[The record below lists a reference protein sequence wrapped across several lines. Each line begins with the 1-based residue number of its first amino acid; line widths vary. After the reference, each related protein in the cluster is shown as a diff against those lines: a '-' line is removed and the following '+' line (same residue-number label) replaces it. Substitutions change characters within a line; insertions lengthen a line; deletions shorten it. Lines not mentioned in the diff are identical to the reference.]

1 MNTRKLWSFLLVITL
16 LAAVDSVASAKSDEL
31 KFTDV
36 KKQTVEFI
44 GYYKSIQLTPEQENI
59 KTEALKVIPAS
70 CCKKFSQ
77 ATCCCVCNLSRSIWG
92 LSKYL
97 IARKNYDATQVRLAA
112 QKWIDFTH
120 PNGYAGDSCPAQRCG
135 QAFHKDGCGGM
146 GEQIVF
152 E

>member
-1 MNTRKLWSFLLVITL
+1 MKTQRFALLLIIILISSMDISFS
-16 LAAVDSVASAKSDEL
+16 AAGEDL

-36 KKQTVEFI
+36 KKQTIEFI
-44 GYYKSIQLTPEQENI
+44 GYYKSIQLTPEQETI
-59 KTEALKVIPAS
+59 RTEALKVLPAS
-70 CCKKFSQ
+70 CCKEFSQ

-97 IARKNYDATQVRLAA
+97 IARKNYNATQVRAA
-112 QKWIDFTH
+112 AERWIEFTH
-120 PNGYAGDSCPAQRCG
+120 PNGHDGNSCPAQRCG
-135 QAFHKDGCGGM
+135 QSFHKDGCGGM

>member
-1 MNTRKLWSFLLVITL
+1 MNQRIFSFLLAIL
-16 LAAVDSVASAKSDEL
+16 LISSGNIAFSAADDEL

-36 KKQTVEFI
+36 KKQTIEFI
-44 GYYKSIQLTPEQENI
+44 GYYKSIQLTPQQENI
-59 KTEALKVIPAS
+59 KTEALKVLPAS
-70 CCKKFSQ
+70 CCKEFSQ

-97 IARKNYDATQVRLAA
+97 IARKNYSPAQVRAA
-112 QKWIDFTH
+112 AEKWIEFTH
-120 PNGYAGDSCPAQRCG
+120 PNGHDGNSCPAQRCG
-135 QAFHKDGCGGM
+135 QSFQKDGCGGM